1 MTTSPAAMKIVALL
15 ALLRPSYA
23 LQKPGAAGG
32 SAPRGPE
39 LQKPGWGHAPAAAP
53 ASPETPFIDPDIA
66 AKLDGVWQ
74 DIELTNDQEL
84 LLASTDFW
92 CDAEEPTPECV
103 DEEEFLNGGVPI
115 FAEDDQGEDDPWC
128 DVTEEL
134 PSEDC
139 IDLQEFNAVETEPDW
154 GSIDSHEAVTLIN
167 GKPEREAFA
176 FVDER
181 SCVGC
186 NLCAAIAPAT
196 FYMEE
201 EHGMARIYRQ
211 HGDAPEVIEEAKA
224 ACPVNC
230 IKDINFDGLVK
241 AEKERRTQA
250 INNAG
255 RLTQRAEGKAPRTI
269 LEGLVDTDDPEYQA
283 REKARELERIRE
295 GLKTLAGSRRRLVEL

>member
-1 MTTSPAAMKIVALL
+1 MYKVSALL
-15 ALLRPSYA
+15 ALLLGPSAA

-32 SAPRGPE
+32 PAPARGE
-39 LQKPGWGHAPAAAP
+39 GWGHAPAAAP
-53 ASPETPFIDPDIA
+53 ASPETPPFIDPDIA
-66 AKLDGVWQ
+66 AKLDGVWR
-74 DIELTNDQEL
+74 DVDLTNHQEPR
-84 LLASTDFW
+84 LASTDFW

-115 FAEDDQGEDDPWC
+115 FAEEDEDDPWC
-128 DVTEEL
+128 DVTEEI

-139 IDLQEFNAVETEPDW
+139 IDLQQFNAVEQEPDW
-154 GSIDSHEAVTLIN
+154 GSIDSHEAVPLVN

-211 HGDAPEVIEEAKA
+211 HGDAPQVIDEAKA
-224 ACPVNC
+224 ACPVGC

-241 AEKERRTQA
+241 AEQERRTQV
-250 INNAG
+250 IDNAG

-269 LEGLVDTDDPEYQA
+269 LEGLVDTSDPEYVA

>member
-1 MTTSPAAMKIVALL
+1 MV
-15 ALLRPSYA
+15 
-23 LQKPGAAGG
+23 
-32 SAPRGPE
+32 
-39 LQKPGWGHAPAAAP
+39 
-53 ASPETPFIDPDIA
+53 
-66 AKLDGVWQ
+66 
-74 DIELTNDQEL
+74 
-84 LLASTDFW
+84 
-92 CDAEEPTPECV
+92 
-103 DEEEFLNGGVPI
+103 
-115 FAEDDQGEDDPWC
+115 
-128 DVTEEL
+128 
-134 PSEDC
+134 
-139 IDLQEFNAVETEPDW
+139 
-154 GSIDSHEAVTLIN
+154 N

-211 HGDAPEVIEEAKA
+211 HGDAPEVIDEAKA

-230 IKDINFDGLVK
+230 IKDINFEGLVK
-241 AEKERRTQA
+241 AEQERRTQA

>member
-1 MTTSPAAMKIVALL
+1 MLKVTALL
-15 ALLRPSYA
+15 ALLRPSSA

-32 SAPRGPE
+32 
-39 LQKPGWGHAPAAAP
+39 WGHQAPAAAP

-74 DIELTNDQEL
+74 DVDLTNDQEL

-103 DEEEFLNGGVPI
+103 DEEEFLSGGVPI
-115 FAEDDQGEDDPWC
+115 FAEEDDLEDPWC

-134 PSEDC
+134 PSDDC
-139 IDLQEFNAVETEPDW
+139 IDLQQFNAVEQEPDW

-167 GKPEREAFA
+167 GKPEREAFS

-211 HGDAPEVIEEAKA
+211 HGDAPEVIDEAKA
-224 ACPVNC
+224 ACPVGC

-241 AEKERRTQA
+241 AEQERRTQV
-250 INNAG
+250 IDNAG

-269 LEGLVDTDDPEYQA
+269 LEGLVDTSDPEYVA

>member
-1 MTTSPAAMKIVALL
+1 MKVVALL
-15 ALLRPSYA
+15 ALLRPSSA

-32 SAPRGPE
+32 
-39 LQKPGWGHAPAAAP
+39 WGQVTPAAAP
-53 ASPETPFIDPDIA
+53 ASPETPFIDPEIA

-115 FAEDDQGEDDPWC
+115 FAAEEDPEDDPWC

-134 PSEDC
+134 PSDDC

-154 GSIDSHEAVTLIN
+154 GSVDSHEAVPLIN
-167 GKPEREAFA
+167 GKPEREAFS

-224 ACPVNC
+224 ACPVGC

-241 AEKERRTQA
+241 AEQERRTQA